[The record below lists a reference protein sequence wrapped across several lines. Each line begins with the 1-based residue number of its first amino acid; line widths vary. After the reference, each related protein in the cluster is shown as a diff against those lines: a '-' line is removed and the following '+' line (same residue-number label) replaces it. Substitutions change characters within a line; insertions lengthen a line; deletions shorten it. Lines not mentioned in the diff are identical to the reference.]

1 MVSVPKIKTFPGK
14 YFSSANEDET
24 GLQSINRG
32 PFCPLHLQYTGY
44 VSVCHQPTQLHP
56 FMLSLGGSS
65 SRVLWEPLEKA
76 TLDLSEAHF
85 PIAQ

>member
-44 VSVCHQPTQLHP
+44 VSVCHQPTQLQP
-56 FMLSLGGSS
+56 FMLSLG
-65 SRVLWEPLEKA
+65 VLGVVGTIGKGDFGFE
-76 TLDLSEAHF
+76 
-85 PIAQ
+85 